1 MIYLL
6 RHGDAEPDVGDG
18 DAARR
23 LTPKGEEQARLAGLA
38 IARLGYG
45 IDACLTSPRVRALD
59 TARIACQAIGL
70 EPEVSEP
77 IGDGSYQATDL
88 AAGRGD
94 VLLVGHEPVPPLEA
108 ARLTGANAK
117 MQKGGLAVLEPGT
130 LRVLLRPVELA
141 AIAGAPA
148 P

>member
-6 RHGDAEPDVGDG
+6 RHGDAEPDLGDG

-59 TARIACQAIGL
+59 TARIACLAIGL

-94 VLLVGHEPVPPLEA
+94 VERQLHGAPLSNASCPPLSSPTRRRRSD
-108 ARLTGANAK
+108 RLSS
-117 MQKGGLAVLEPGT
+117 
-130 LRVLLRPVELA
+130 
-141 AIAGAPA
+141 IASPKDRNR
-148 P
+148 